1 MHMESIPVTISLVE
15 LLILLGVWLNTVIN
29 VYKFIKE

>member
-1 MHMESIPVTISLVE
+1 MHTDNIPLTISLVE